1 MFVSCGPIWDC
12 EGSYLWI
19 GEGDVVDIED
29 ECKHVTRPE
38 LRCLTSAVDRTLG
51 EMVEHP
57 FASGLHRKSHMIS
70 QSYSAI
76 SGTHVTS
83 RYALFVLLLVAF
95 LVCVFRD
102 SSSPHPTSTS
112 DCASSPVIDWDDN
125 VGKSSPWERWSKE
138 VVTWRSVLNSALLIC
153 VALSARSVAV
163 VLGST
168 FWVPL
173 VVAAV
178 SMGFVAYCMHENE
191 PLFSWCVAIVA
202 CIQVA
207 TIPVL
212 AFWRLTPAM
221 QCVTVMLLVIAG
233 AWIFA
238 FVGYKRR
245 NY

>member
-1 MFVSCGPIWDC
+1 MLAVDKEHDMAHTESGC
-12 EGSYLWI
+12 E
-19 GEGDVVDIED
+19 D
-29 ECKHVTRPE
+29 VTRRE
-38 LRCLTSAVDRTLG
+38 LRCLTLGEDCTLG

-57 FASGLHRKSHMIS
+57 FASGLHRKSLMIS

-83 RYALFVLLLVAF
+83 RYAVFALLLVAF

-102 SSSPHPTSTS
+102 NSSPHSTSTS
-112 DCASSPVIDWDDN
+112 DCVSSRVVDWDDN
-125 VGKSSPWERWSKE
+125 VGTSSPWKRWLKE
-138 VVTWRSVLNSALLIC
+138 QVTWRSALNFTLVIC

-168 FWVPL
+168 FCVPL

-178 SMGFVAYCMHENE
+178 SMGFVAYRMHENE

-202 CIQVA
+202 CIQLV
-207 TIPVL
+207 TIPWL

-221 QCVTVMLLVIAG
+221 QLVAVMILVFAG

-238 FVGYKRR
+238 VVVDKRR

>member
-1 MFVSCGPIWDC
+1 MWSNWDC

-29 ECKHVTRPE
+29 ECKHVTRRE
-38 LRCLTSAVDRTLG
+38 LRCLTSAADRTLG
-51 EMVEHP
+51 EIVEHL
-57 FASGLHRKSHMIS
+57 FVYGLHRKSHMIS

-76 SGTHVTS
+76 SGTHVIS
-83 RYALFVLLLVAF
+83 RSAVFVVLLVAF
-95 LVCVFRD
+95 LICVFRD
-102 SSSPHPTSTS
+102 SSLPHSTSTS
-112 DCASSPVIDWDDN
+112 DCVSSRVVDWDDN
-125 VGKSSPWERWSKE
+125 VGTSSPWERWLKE
-138 VVTWRSVLNSALLIC
+138 HVTWGAMLNVTLVIC

-178 SMGFVAYCMHENE
+178 SMGFVAYCMYEKE
-191 PLFSWCVAIVA
+191 PLLSWFVALVA
-202 CIQVA
+202 CIQLV

-212 AFWRLTPAM
+212 WFWRLTPAM
-221 QCVTVMLLVIAG
+221 QFVTAMILVIVG
-233 AWIFA
+233 AWIFGI
-238 FVGYKRR
+238 VVYRRR

>member
-1 MFVSCGPIWDC
+1 
-12 EGSYLWI
+12 
-19 GEGDVVDIED
+19 
-29 ECKHVTRPE
+29 
-38 LRCLTSAVDRTLG
+38 
-51 EMVEHP
+51 MVEHP

-83 RYALFVLLLVAF
+83 RYAVFVLLLVAF

-102 SSSPHPTSTS
+102 NSSPHSTSTS
-112 DCASSPVIDWDDN
+112 DCVSSTVVDWDDN

-138 VVTWRSVLNSALLIC
+138 VVTWRSLLNFTLVIC
-153 VALSARSVAV
+153 VSLSARSVAV

-178 SMGFVAYCMHENE
+178 LMGFVAYCMRENE
-191 PLFSWCVAIVA
+191 PLFSWCVAIIA
-202 CIQVA
+202 CIQLV

-221 QCVTVMLLVIAG
+221 RCVTVMILVIAV

-238 FVGYKRR
+238 IVVYQRR